1 MARPSDPDG
10 DADPGLRES
19 RRKTRGAAVFELVVR
34 NGLVCDGSGAKA
46 SPGDVAIDGARIA
59 AVGRDLGPARREI
72 DATGLA
78 IAPGFIDPH
87 THFDAQLCW
96 DGLATPSLEHGVTT
110 VIPGNCSLSLAPLRA
125 EHRDFLGAAFRQ
137 IEEMPRSAFDAGLR
151 FDWQTFGEYR
161 DRIAPALGINNA
173 PLVGHSLL
181 RLFVLGLASRD
192 RASSP
197 EEVRAIA
204 DCLRACLDEG
214 ALGMSTSFCDVDHE
228 FRPVP
233 CRMGTMGE
241 LDALCAV
248 LGERGRPL
256 QVLPEFWDADLLC
269 TRIDQMADL
278 SLRHAI
284 PVTFS
289 PLFESRAMPGLV
301 ERALERLERQAA
313 RGARLQAQMQT
324 RPIDMTF
331 DLRGPNAVFASMPGW
346 MAILMGGADAT
357 RQAFADPATRARLA
371 AETDAAPPPLALT
384 FALAQVRLTG
394 ASGPAAADLGRSL
407 GELAAER
414 RRHPAEVLM
423 DLSLAEDLD
432 ARFTALDLAHEDEA
446 RIAPSLRHPQVQ
458 IGAGDGGAHVARF
471 ATYGDTGHLFAR
483 YVRARGALSL
493 EEACKRVSA
502 DVADFWGIPDR
513 GRLAKGRVADVV
525 VFDPA
530 TVDRGPEELAFD
542 LPDGG
547 KSFRFVRRSRGVRA
561 VVVGGVPTWSSDGGY
576 AGARGGEW
584 IGGRGR

>member
-1 MARPSDPDG
+1 MFD
-10 DADPGLRES
+10 
-19 RRKTRGAAVFELVVR
+19 LVIR
-34 NGLVCDGSGAKA
+34 NGLVCNGTGAKPE
-46 SPGDVAIDGARIA
+46 PGSVAVEGNRIT
-59 AVGRDLGPARREI
+59 AVGRDLGPARQEI
-72 DATGLA
+72 DASGLV

-87 THFDAQLCW
+87 THFDAQLTW

-137 IEEMPRSAFDAGLR
+137 IEEMPKSAFDAGLR
-151 FDWQTFGEYR
+151 FDWQSFGEYR
-161 DRIAPALGINNA
+161 DRVAPSLGINNA

-181 RLFVLGLASRD
+181 RLYVLGLASRD
-192 RASSP
+192 RASTA
-197 EEVRAIA
+197 EELRALA

-214 ALGMSTSFCDVDHE
+214 ALGMSTSFCDIDHE

-248 LGERGRPL
+248 LGERDRAL

-269 TRIDQMADL
+269 TRIDQLAEL
-278 SLRHAI
+278 SLRHQI
-284 PVTFS
+284 PITFS

-301 ERALERLERQAA
+301 ARALDRLELQAA

-331 DLRGPNAVFASMPGW
+331 DLLGVNAVFSSMPSW
-346 MAILMGGADAT
+346 MRTLLSGPAAT
-357 RQAFADPATRARLA
+357 RKAFQDPATRARLA
-371 AETDAAPPPLALT
+371 AETDSSPMPLALE
-384 FALAQVRLTG
+384 FSLAKTRLSGATG
-394 ASGPAAADLGRSL
+394 AAAADLGRTL
-407 GELAAER
+407 GEIAAER
-414 RRHPAEVLM
+414 HIHPAEALM
-423 DLSLAEDLD
+423 DISLAENLG
-432 ARFTALDLAHEDEA
+432 ARFTATDLAHDDEA
-446 RIAPSLRHPQVQ
+446 KIAPSLRHPQVQ

-483 YVRARGALSL
+483 YVRARRAMTL
-493 EEACKRVSA
+493 EEACKRISA

-513 GRLAKGRVADVV
+513 GRLAKGQVADIV

-530 TVDRGPEELAFD
+530 TIDRGPEEQAFD

-547 KSFRFVRRSRGVRA
+547 MSFRFVRKATGIREVFVGGASAYRSDTGYSRSRR
-561 VVVGGVPTWSSDGGY
+561 
-576 AGARGGEW
+576 GEW
-584 IGGRGR
+584 IDGRGR

>member
-1 MARPSDPDG
+1 MFD
-10 DADPGLRES
+10 
-19 RRKTRGAAVFELVVR
+19 LVIR
-34 NGLVCDGSGAKA
+34 NGLVCDGTGAKPV
-46 SPGDVAIDGARIA
+46 PGSVAIEGNRIS

-72 DATGLA
+72 DAGGLV

-87 THFDAQLCW
+87 THFDAQLTW

-137 IEEMPRSAFDAGLR
+137 IEEMPKSAFDAGLR
-151 FDWQTFGEYR
+151 FNWQSFGEYR
-161 DRIAPALGINNA
+161 DRVAPNLGINNA

-181 RLFVLGLASRD
+181 RLYVVGLASRD
-192 RASSP
+192 RASTA
-197 EEVRAIA
+197 EELRALA

-214 ALGMSTSFCDVDHE
+214 ALGMSTSFCDIDHE

-241 LDALCAV
+241 LDALGAV
-248 LGERGRPL
+248 LGERGRAL

-269 TRIDQMADL
+269 TRIDQLAEL
-278 SLRHAI
+278 SLRHQI
-284 PVTFS
+284 PITFS

-301 ERALERLERQAA
+301 ARALDRLELQAA

-331 DLRGPNAVFASMPGW
+331 DLLGVNAVFSSMPSW
-346 MAILMGGADAT
+346 MGTLLSGPDAT
-357 RQAFADPATRARLA
+357 RKAFQDPATRARLA
-371 AETDAAPPPLALT
+371 AETDSSPMPLALE
-384 FALAQVRLTG
+384 FSLAKTRLSGATG
-394 ASGPAAADLGRSL
+394 AAAADLGRTL
-407 GELAAER
+407 GEIAADR
-414 RRHPAEVLM
+414 QLHPAEVLM
-423 DLSLAEDLD
+423 DISLAENLA
-432 ARFTALDLAHEDEA
+432 ARFTATDLAHDDEA
-446 RIAPSLRHPQVQ
+446 KIAPSLRHPQVQ

-483 YVRARGALSL
+483 YVRARRAMTL

-513 GRLAKGRVADVV
+513 GRLAKGQVADIV

-530 TVDRGPEELAFD
+530 TIDRGPEEQAFD

-547 KSFRFVRRSRGVRA
+547 MSFRFVRKATGIREVF
-561 VVVGGVPTWSSDGGY
+561 VGGASAYRSDTGY
-576 AGARGGEW
+576 STARRGEW

>member
-1 MARPSDPDG
+1 MFD
-10 DADPGLRES
+10 
-19 RRKTRGAAVFELVVR
+19 LVIR
-34 NGLVCDGSGAKA
+34 NGLVCDGTGAKPE
-46 SPGDVAIDGARIA
+46 PGSVAVEGNRIT
-59 AVGRDLGPARREI
+59 AVGRDLGPARQEI
-72 DATGLA
+72 DAGGLV

-87 THFDAQLCW
+87 THFDAQLTW

-137 IEEMPRSAFDAGLR
+137 IEEMPKSAFDAGLR
-151 FDWQTFGEYR
+151 FDWQSFGEYR
-161 DRIAPALGINNA
+161 DRVAPSLGINNA

-181 RLFVLGLASRD
+181 RLYVLGLASRD
-192 RASSP
+192 RASTA
-197 EEVRAIA
+197 EELRALA

-214 ALGMSTSFCDVDHE
+214 ALGMSTSFCDIDHE

-248 LGERGRPL
+248 LGERDRAL

-269 TRIDQMADL
+269 TRIDQLAEL
-278 SLRHAI
+278 SLRHQI
-284 PVTFS
+284 PITFS

-301 ERALERLERQAA
+301 ARALDRLELQAA

-331 DLRGPNAVFASMPGW
+331 DLLGVNAVFSSMPSW
-346 MAILMGGADAT
+346 MGTLLSGPAAT
-357 RQAFADPATRARLA
+357 RKAFQDPATRARLA
-371 AETDAAPPPLALT
+371 AETDSSPMPLALE
-384 FALAQVRLTG
+384 FSLAKTRLSGATG
-394 ASGPAAADLGRSL
+394 AAAADLGRTL
-407 GELAAER
+407 GEIAAER
-414 RRHPAEVLM
+414 HIHPAEALM
-423 DLSLAEDLD
+423 DISLAENLG
-432 ARFTALDLAHEDEA
+432 ARFTATDLAHDDEA
-446 RIAPSLRHPQVQ
+446 KIAPSLRHPQVQ

-483 YVRARGALSL
+483 YVRARRAMTL
-493 EEACKRVSA
+493 EEACKRISA

-513 GRLAKGRVADVV
+513 GRLAKGQVADIV

-530 TVDRGPEELAFD
+530 TIDRGPEEQAFD

-547 KSFRFVRRSRGVRA
+547 MSFRFVRKATGIREVFVGGASAYRSDTGYSRSRR
-561 VVVGGVPTWSSDGGY
+561 
-576 AGARGGEW
+576 GEW
-584 IGGRGR
+584 IDGRGR

>member
-1 MARPSDPDG
+1 MFD
-10 DADPGLRES
+10 
-19 RRKTRGAAVFELVVR
+19 LVIR
-34 NGLVCDGSGAKA
+34 NGLVCDGTGAKPE
-46 SPGDVAIDGARIA
+46 PGSVAVEGNRIT
-59 AVGRDLGPARREI
+59 AVGRDLGPARQEI
-72 DATGLA
+72 DAGGLV

-87 THFDAQLCW
+87 THFDAQLTW

-137 IEEMPRSAFDAGLR
+137 IEEMPKSAFDAGLR
-151 FDWQTFGEYR
+151 FDWQSFGEYR
-161 DRIAPALGINNA
+161 DRVAPSLGINNA

-181 RLFVLGLASRD
+181 RLYVLGLASRD
-192 RASSP
+192 RASTA
-197 EEVRAIA
+197 EELRALA

-214 ALGMSTSFCDVDHE
+214 ALGMSTSFCDIDHE

-248 LGERGRPL
+248 LGERDRAL

-269 TRIDQMADL
+269 TRIDQLAEL
-278 SLRHAI
+278 SLRHQI
-284 PVTFS
+284 PITFS

-301 ERALERLERQAA
+301 ARALDRLELQAA

-331 DLRGPNAVFASMPGW
+331 DLLGVNAVFSSMPSW
-346 MAILMGGADAT
+346 METLLSGPAAT
-357 RQAFADPATRARLA
+357 RKAFQDPATRARLA
-371 AETDAAPPPLALT
+371 AETDSSPMPLALE
-384 FALAQVRLTG
+384 FSLAKTRLSGATG
-394 ASGPAAADLGRSL
+394 AAAADLGRTL
-407 GELAAER
+407 GEIAAER
-414 RRHPAEVLM
+414 HLHPAEALM
-423 DLSLAEDLD
+423 DISLAENLG
-432 ARFTALDLAHEDEA
+432 ARFTATDLAHDDEA
-446 RIAPSLRHPQVQ
+446 KIAPSLRHPQVQ

-483 YVRARGALSL
+483 YVRARRAMTV
-493 EEACKRVSA
+493 EEACKRISA

-513 GRLAKGRVADVV
+513 GRLAKGQVADIV

-530 TVDRGPEELAFD
+530 TIDRGPEEQAFD

-547 KSFRFVRRSRGVRA
+547 MSFRFVRKAIGIREVFVGGASAYRSDTGYSRSRR
-561 VVVGGVPTWSSDGGY
+561 
-576 AGARGGEW
+576 GEW
-584 IGGRGR
+584 IDGRGR

>member
-1 MARPSDPDG
+1 MFD
-10 DADPGLRES
+10 
-19 RRKTRGAAVFELVVR
+19 LVIR
-34 NGLVCDGSGAKA
+34 NGLVCDGTGAKPE
-46 SPGDVAIDGARIA
+46 PGSVAVEGNRIT
-59 AVGRDLGPARREI
+59 AVGRDLGPARQEI
-72 DATGLA
+72 DAGGLV

-87 THFDAQLCW
+87 THFDAQLTW

-137 IEEMPRSAFDAGLR
+137 IEEMPKSAFDAGLR
-151 FDWQTFGEYR
+151 FDWQSFGEYR
-161 DRIAPALGINNA
+161 DRVAPSLGINNA

-181 RLFVLGLASRD
+181 RLYVLGLASRD
-192 RASSP
+192 RASTA
-197 EEVRAIA
+197 EELRALA

-214 ALGMSTSFCDVDHE
+214 ALGMSTSFCDIDHE

-248 LGERGRPL
+248 LGERDRAL

-269 TRIDQMADL
+269 TRIDQLAEL
-278 SLRHAI
+278 SLRHQI
-284 PVTFS
+284 PITFS

-301 ERALERLERQAA
+301 ARALDRLELQAA

-331 DLRGPNAVFASMPGW
+331 DLLGVNAVFSSMPSW
-346 MAILMGGADAT
+346 MRTLLSGPAAT
-357 RQAFADPATRARLA
+357 RKAFQDPATRARLA
-371 AETDAAPPPLALT
+371 AETDSSPMPLALE
-384 FALAQVRLTG
+384 FSLAKTRLSGATG
-394 ASGPAAADLGRSL
+394 AAAADLGRTL
-407 GELAAER
+407 GEIAAER
-414 RRHPAEVLM
+414 HIHPAEALM
-423 DLSLAEDLD
+423 DISLAENLG
-432 ARFTALDLAHEDEA
+432 ARFTATDLAHDDEA
-446 RIAPSLRHPQVQ
+446 KIAPSLRHPQVQ

-483 YVRARGALSL
+483 YVRARRAMTL
-493 EEACKRVSA
+493 EEACKRISA

-513 GRLAKGRVADVV
+513 GRLAKGQVADIV

-530 TVDRGPEELAFD
+530 TIDRGPEEQAFD

-547 KSFRFVRRSRGVRA
+547 MSFRFVRKATGIREVFVGGASAYRSDTGYSRSRR
-561 VVVGGVPTWSSDGGY
+561 
-576 AGARGGEW
+576 GEW
-584 IGGRGR
+584 IDGRGR

>member
-1 MARPSDPDG
+1 MFD
-10 DADPGLRES
+10 
-19 RRKTRGAAVFELVVR
+19 LVIR
-34 NGLVCDGSGAKA
+34 NGLVCDGTGAKPE
-46 SPGDVAIDGARIA
+46 PGSVAIEGNRIT
-59 AVGRDLGPARREI
+59 AVGRDLGPARQEI
-72 DATGLA
+72 DAGGFV

-87 THFDAQLCW
+87 THFDAQLTW

-110 VIPGNCSLSLAPLRA
+110 VIPGNCSLSLAPQRA

-137 IEEMPRSAFDAGLR
+137 IEEMPKSAFDAGLR
-151 FDWQTFGEYR
+151 FNWQSFGEYR
-161 DRIAPALGINNA
+161 DAIAPNLGINNA

-181 RLFVLGLASRD
+181 RLYVLGLASRD
-192 RASSP
+192 RASTA
-197 EEVRAIA
+197 EELRALS

-214 ALGMSTSFCDVDHE
+214 ALGMSTSFCDIDHE

-248 LGERGRPL
+248 LGERGRAL

-269 TRIDQMADL
+269 TRIDQLAEL
-278 SLRHAI
+278 SLRHQI
-284 PVTFS
+284 PITFS

-301 ERALERLERQAA
+301 ARALDRLELQAA

-331 DLRGPNAVFASMPGW
+331 DLLGVNAVFSSMPTW
-346 MAILMGGADAT
+346 MGMLLSGPDAT
-357 RQAFADPATRARLA
+357 RKAFQEPATRARLA
-371 AETDAAPPPLALT
+371 AETDSSPMPLALE
-384 FALAQVRLTG
+384 FSLAKTRLSGATG
-394 ASGPAAADLGRSL
+394 AATADLGRTL
-407 GELAAER
+407 GEIAAER
-414 RRHPAEVLM
+414 HLHPAEVLM
-423 DLSLAEDLD
+423 DISLAENLG
-432 ARFTALDLAHEDEA
+432 ARFTATDLAHDDEA
-446 RIAPSLRHPQVQ
+446 KIAPSLRHPQVQ

-483 YVRARGALSL
+483 YVRARKAMTL

-513 GRLAKGRVADVV
+513 GRLAKGQVADIV

-530 TVDRGPEELAFD
+530 TIDRGPEEQAFD

-547 KSFRFVRRSRGVRA
+547 MSFRFVRKATGIREVFVGGASAYRSETGYSRSRR
-561 VVVGGVPTWSSDGGY
+561 
-576 AGARGGEW
+576 GEW

>member
-1 MARPSDPDG
+1 M
-10 DADPGLRES
+10 
-19 RRKTRGAAVFELVVR
+19 FELVIR
-34 NGLVCDGSGAKA
+34 NGLVCDGTGAA
-46 SPGDVAIDGARIA
+46 GRPGSVAIDGGRIA
-59 AVGRDLGPARREI
+59 AVGPDLGPGRAEI

-87 THFDAQLCW
+87 THFDAQLTW

-110 VIPGNCSLSLAPLRA
+110 VIPGNCSLSLAPLKA
-125 EHRDFLGAAFRQ
+125 EHREFLGAAFRQ

-151 FDWQTFGEYR
+151 WTWQTFGEYR
-161 DRIAPALGINNA
+161 ESFAGKLGINNA

-181 RLFVLGLASRD
+181 RLYVLGFASRD
-192 RASSP
+192 RASTP
-197 EEVRAIA
+197 EE
-204 DCLRACLDEG
+204 LRALADRLRECLDEG

-233 CRMGTMGE
+233 CRLGTMGE

-256 QVLPEFWDADLLC
+256 QVLPEFWDADLFR
-269 TRIDQMADL
+269 TRIDQMAEL
-278 SLRHAI
+278 SLRHGI
-284 PVTFS
+284 PITFS

-301 ERALERLERQAA
+301 ERVLERLELQAA
-313 RGARLQAQMQT
+313 RGARIQVQMQT

-331 DLRGPNAVFASMPGW
+331 DMRGPNAVFATMPSW
-346 MAILMGGADAT
+346 MGLLASGPEAT
-357 RQAFADPATRARLA
+357 RAAFSDPATRAKLA
-371 AETDAAPPPLALT
+371 AETEGAPMPLALS
-384 FALAQVRLTG
+384 FSLAATRLSG
-394 ASGPAAADLGRSL
+394 AAGKAASDVGRSL

-423 DLSLAEDLD
+423 DIALAEDLD
-432 ARFTALDLAHEDEA
+432 ARFTATDLAHEDEA
-446 RIAPSLRHPQVQ
+446 KIGPTLRHPQIQ
-458 IGAGDGGAHVARF
+458 IGAGDGGAHLARF

-483 YVRARGALSL
+483 FVRARRVLSL
-493 EEACKRVSA
+493 EEACKRLSA

-513 GRLAKGRVADVV
+513 GRLAKGQVADVV

-530 TVDRGPEELAFD
+530 TIDRGPEELAFD

-547 KSFRFVRRSRGVRA
+547 KSFRFVRRAIGMHH
-561 VVVGGVPTWSSDGGY
+561 VVVGGAPIYGADSGY
-576 AGARGGEW
+576 ADARRGAW